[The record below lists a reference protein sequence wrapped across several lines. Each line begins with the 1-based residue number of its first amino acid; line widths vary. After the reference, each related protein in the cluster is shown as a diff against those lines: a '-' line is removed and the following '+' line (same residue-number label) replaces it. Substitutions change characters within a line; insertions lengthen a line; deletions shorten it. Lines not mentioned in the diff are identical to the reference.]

1 MSLVPISRERRL
13 SAGYTSPPLTGSC
26 GKGTPPEPSPSPT
39 PPPAAVATP
48 TPAPAPTPVNARVAC
63 GVGAGSGDGLEHSCP
78 RSGENFLAQV
88 NSAINRVVTKS
99 PQIFDLDNARG
110 DGGYYVKNVNQYF
123 NQVVQELGNAGLCA
137 VVDGGG
143 EIAVKNNNKFS
154 DQYHILISSGH
165 IRRGETSYRATCTPA
180 WF

>member
-1 MSLVPISRERRL
+1 MSQSSLRRL
-13 SAGYTSPPLTGSC
+13 SAVFALGLLAAGC
-26 GKGTPPEPSPSPT
+26 GKGTPAEPTPSPSPS
-39 PPPAAVATP
+39 PAAAATP
-48 TPAPAPTPVNARVAC
+48 TPVPSPTPVNARVAC
-63 GVGAGSGDGLEHSCP
+63 GVGAGSGDGLESSCP
-78 RSGENFLAQV
+78 RSGENFLTQV
-88 NSAINRVVTKS
+88 NSAINRVVSKS
-99 PQIFDLDNARG
+99 PQLFDLDNARG

-123 NQVVQELGNAGLCA
+123 NQVVQELGNVGLCA

>member
-1 MSLVPISRERRL
+1 MALSLLRRS
-13 SAGYTSPPLTGSC
+13 SAVVVFALLGWSC
-26 GKGTPPEPSPSPT
+26 GKGTPAEPTPSP
-39 PPPAAVATP
+39 TP
-48 TPAPAPTPVNARVAC
+48 TPAPAPTPTPVPSPTPVNARVAC
-63 GVGAGSGDGLEHSCP
+63 GFGAGSGDGLEHSCP

-99 PQIFDLDNARG
+99 PEIFDLDNQRG
-110 DGGYYVKNVNQYF
+110 DGGYYVKNVNQYY

-143 EIAVKNNNKFS
+143 EIAVKTNNKWN
-154 DQYHILISSGH
+154 DQYHIMISSGH
-165 IRRGETSYRATCTPA
+165 VRRGDASYRATCTPA

>member
-1 MSLVPISRERRL
+1 MALSLLRRS
-13 SAGYTSPPLTGSC
+13 SAVVVFALLGWGC
-26 GKGTPPEPSPSPT
+26 GKGTPAEPTPSP
-39 PPPAAVATP
+39 TP
-48 TPAPAPTPVNARVAC
+48 TPAPAPTPTPVPSPTPVNARVAC

-88 NSAINRVVTKS
+88 NSAINRVVTRS

-110 DGGYYVKNVNQYF
+110 DGGYYVKNVNQYY

-143 EIAVKNNNKFS
+143 EIAVKTNNKWN
-154 DQYHILISSGH
+154 DQYHIMISSGH
-165 IRRGETSYRATCTPA
+165 VRRGETSYRATCTPA

>member
-1 MSLVPISRERRL
+1 MALCSLRRL
-13 SAGYTSPPLTGSC
+13 SAVFALALLAANC
-26 GKGTPPEPSPSPT
+26 GKGTPAEPTPSPSPS
-39 PPPAAVATP
+39 PAAAATP
-48 TPAPAPTPVNARVAC
+48 TPVPSPTPVNARVAC
-63 GVGAGSGDGLEHSCP
+63 GVGAGSGDGLESSCP

-99 PQIFDLDNARG
+99 PQLFDLDNARG

-143 EIAVKNNNKFS
+143 EIAVKTNNKFS